1 MFYTGLGKVWRRSA
15 RSGTARDT
23 HSGREW
29 STVVV
34 PDEKRGIDAARERVL
49 AGEAIRAGARSQI
62 IASWQ
67 RCALLGLETS
77 VLPDLPEQEVDV
89 EGRLMHAAA
98 PVLDWLGNQL
108 IAEPVSIIL
117 TDARARVLRRTA
129 GSSALHSHLDRVHL
143 APGLPF
149 SEQVAGT
156 NGIGTTLQDRRPRLV
171 VGNEH
176 FADRLHAF
184 ACAGTP
190 IRNPLSGEVEG
201 ILDLTCF
208 RDDVNSRM
216 LPLVQRA
223 GAAIQQRLLEDAGRR
238 EQELL
243 DAFLC
248 AARTNGVSAAAGR
261 TQPGTARTD
270 EVVGLRDLVTLQA
283 RAGELL
289 ASPEAAPVRVPL
301 EHGRVAI
308 LRCRPVTGA
317 SGERGVAVLAS
328 LEGSP
333 REHSIDVTP
342 PAASAS
348 EALTI
353 RVGEGLAAPQRS
365 RAAHPG
371 TGEGGRPAAA
381 AAPSGG
387 TAGSDERLL
396 LIGEPGIGRVA
407 LLARQRLE
415 LLYEASIS
423 IGTTLDV
430 PRTAHELADTAV
442 PRFADFAAVDL
453 PESVLRGDEPAPGR
467 GMPVDLR
474 RVTLSGVRTDSHL
487 YPVGRH
493 IRFAPYAPQAR
504 CLTTLEPVLEQDL
517 SNAPGW
523 IAQDVERTEQI
534 LDEGITSMYCVPL
547 QARGVVLGVVT
558 LYRVQERGAFAEDDL
573 SLVADL
579 VRRAAVCIDNARRYT
594 REHTVALALQRS
606 LLPRDLPQQ
615 CAVDVAHRY
624 LPAQTRVSGDWYD
637 VIPLSGARVALVV
650 GDVVGHGVHAAATM
664 GLLRTA
670 VHNFSAL
677 DLPTEE
683 LLSQLDD
690 LVVRLS
696 RGDQPGETVQGEGIV
711 GATCLYAVYDP
722 TDGVCTMARAGHPPP
737 ALVLPDGS
745 VELMDLPPG
754 PPLGLGGFPFETV
767 DVQLP
772 EGSQLVLY
780 TDGLV
785 EDRRRDV
792 DSGLGRLRDTLTGT
806 GRSPDEICDRVLTSL
821 LPDHTTDDVALLVA
835 RTHTLDARH
844 IARWDLPCDPAM
856 VSTVR
861 AAVLDQLDQWGLA
874 DLGFSTELVVS
885 ELVTNAIRYG
895 GEPIQVRLLRDR
907 TLVCEVSDGSN
918 TSPRLRRARSTDEG
932 GRGLFLVAQ
941 LADHWGTR
949 YAARGKV
956 IWTEQPLPAAA

>member
-1 MFYTGLGKVWRRSA
+1 MA
-15 RSGTARDT
+15 
-23 HSGREW
+23 
-29 STVVV
+29 VV
-34 PDEKRGIDAARERVL
+34 PDNKRGVNDARDRVL
-49 AGEAIRAGARSQI
+49 AGEAIRTGARSQI
-62 IASWQ
+62 ISSWQ
-67 RCALLGLETS
+67 RCTLLGLEPD
-77 VLPDLPEQEVDV
+77 VLPDTSEQEVDTD
-89 EGRLMHAAA
+89 GRLMHAAA
-98 PVLDWLGNQL
+98 PVLEWLGNQL
-108 IAEPVSIIL
+108 AGETVSIIL
-117 TDARARVLRRTA
+117 TDARARVLSRVA
-129 GSSALHSHLDRVHL
+129 GSSALHRHLDRVHL

-176 FADRLHAF
+176 FADHLQAF

-190 IRNPLSGEVEG
+190 IRNPLSGDVEG
-201 ILDLTCF
+201 ILDLTCL
-208 RDDVNSRM
+208 REDVNTVM

-243 DAFLC
+243 EAFLRRGRPG
-248 AARTNGVSAAAGR
+248 APYGDGSDNGRSTTV
-261 TQPGTARTD
+261 PIH
-270 EVVGLRDLVTLQA
+270 EIVGLRDLVTLQA

-289 ASPEAAPVRVPL
+289 SSPESAPVRVPL
-301 EHGRVAI
+301 ESGHVAV
-308 LRCRPVTGA
+308 LTCRPVTGA
-317 SGERGVAVLAS
+317 SGERGVAVVAS
-328 LEGSP
+328 LPGGP
-333 REHSIDVTP
+333 RGNSIDVTP
-342 PAASAS
+342 SAAAMPTGP
-348 EALTI
+348 TI
-353 RVGEGLAAPQRS
+353 RVPDERTSRDEAGSTGPRS
-365 RAAHPG
+365 
-371 TGEGGRPAAA
+371 PAG
-381 AAPSGG
+381 APSGVRTASG
-387 TAGSDERLL
+387 SPAVTAGADERLL

-430 PRTAHELADTAV
+430 PRTAQELADTAV

-453 PESVLRGDEPAPGR
+453 PESVLRGDEPDLGQGSA
-467 GMPVDLR
+467 VDLR
-474 RVTLSGVRTDSHL
+474 RVTLTGVREDSHL
-487 YPVGRH
+487 YPVGHH

-504 CLTTLEPVLEQDL
+504 CLTTLEPVLEPDL
-517 SNAPGW
+517 SKAPGW
-523 IAQDVERTEQI
+523 IAQDVERTERI
-534 LDEGITSMYCVPL
+534 LDEGITSLFCFPL
-547 QARGVVLGVVT
+547 QARGVLLGVVT
-558 LYRVQERGAFAEDDL
+558 LYRSEDRGAFAEDDL

-579 VRRAAVCIDNARRYT
+579 VHRAAVCIDNARRYT

-606 LLPRDLPQQ
+606 LLPRDLPEQR
-615 CAVDVAHRY
+615 AVEVAHRY
-624 LPAQTRVSGDWYD
+624 LPAQSRVSGDWYD

-677 DLPTEE
+677 DLPADE
-683 LLSQLDD
+683 LLYQLDD

-722 TDGVCTMARAGHPPP
+722 TDGICTVTRAGHPPP

-745 VELMDLPPG
+745 VEFVDVPSG
-754 PPLGLGGFPFETV
+754 PPLGLGGLPFETV
-767 DVQLP
+767 NVPLP
-772 EGSQLVLY
+772 EDSQLVLY

-785 EDRRRDV
+785 EDRHRDV
-792 DSGLGRLRDTLTGT
+792 DSGLARLRDTLAGT
-806 GRSPDEICDRVLTSL
+806 GRTPDETCERVLTSL
-821 LPDHTTDDVALLVA
+821 LPGHTTDDIALLVA
-835 RTHTLDARH
+835 RTRMLDARH
-844 IARWDLPCDPAM
+844 IASWNLPCDPAV
-856 VSTVR
+856 VSKVR
-861 AAVLDQLDQWGLA
+861 ASVLEQLNRWGLA
-874 DLGFSTELVVS
+874 DLGFTTELVIS
-885 ELVTNAIRYG
+885 ELVTNALRYG
-895 GEPIQVRLLRDR
+895 GDPIQVRLLRDR

-941 LADHWGTR
+941 LSEHWGTR